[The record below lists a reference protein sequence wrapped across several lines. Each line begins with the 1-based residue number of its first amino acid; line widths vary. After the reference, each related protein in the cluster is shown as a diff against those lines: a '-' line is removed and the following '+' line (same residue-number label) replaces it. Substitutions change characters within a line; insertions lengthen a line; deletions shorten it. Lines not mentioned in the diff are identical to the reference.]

1 MCSYPNPYLPYVS
14 APIHLHPHLTIPMP
28 PAILV
33 FAMSCRQPPVL
44 GRCPPRCNQA
54 TLHHQTHA
62 ACSLT
67 CWLQSG
73 VTAMPLPLG
82 EQEILDDLAGDAA
95 VSAAEYDL

>member
-1 MCSYPNPYLPYVS
+1 MMGIPVDEPTFFFEDNQSVLANTTNPTSTLKKR
-14 APIHLHPHLTIPMP
+14 LN
-28 PAILV
+28 AI
-33 FAMSCRQPPVL
+33 AYHHNNR
-44 GRCPPRCNQA
+44 A

-73 VTAMPLPLG
+73 VTAMPLPPG
-82 EQEILDDLAGDAA
+82 KQEILDDLAGDA